1 MTETA
6 TSIAMDEGDK
16 FFYVTGYSNSVLTL
30 SIGKIDMFVIR
41 FVVSTGLISWGRRI
55 GYDNNDKGNS
65 IFH

>member
-1 MTETA
+1 
-6 TSIAMDEGDK
+6 
-16 FFYVTGYSNSVLTL
+16 VTGYSNSVLTL